1 LTGRGKWQEGE
12 KNMKSIRQL
21 TRQGLKTLA
30 GILLAAIAVTVLCVS
45 FSQKLAAEDTSRQ
58 LQQIY
63 MTVALPTGAEVP
75 NRATWIQ
82 GLIDDHP
89 ELVRYTIRQGLAS
102 AYIPALTPD
111 NHTQHKNQNDD
122 AADQT
127 NNLLQ
132 PATLSYGGAMLEAEL
147 KQHPEYLDDATAE
160 TWEGAYF
167 CQLEFTVIRAI
178 GLQEGYHDPADFT
191 LRIQLTMPSYKAYC
205 DLDLQVGQRY
215 LIYGNNYQDLDW
227 QLRDNMAEIMVWNRE
242 ETLPDWDM
250 STLVEFGGG
259 WWGNTRYKCMIGDL
273 YHGLTEKEM
282 QYFRTATLTV
292 ADQSSFAG
300 NSPSADYTVPTIAK
314 LEGTAE
320 EFLSGSEGAIWQKA
334 LEDIEINCHS
344 FPIIG
349 TDDLKSVAA
358 FSLGRADVAF
368 GRSFSPEEIQSG
380 AKVCVISRYLADAH
394 GLKVGDTLDLSY
406 FTYDFDNPYQQFISN
421 GQGIVNPIAYSY
433 FSAAMEMKPTE
444 RYTIVGLYEQDSPW
458 GSVENDLYS
467 FSPNTIFV
475 PHASVTGSMDY
486 ANEGQFLTLVIHN
499 DKLQELQLY
508 SVENN
513 MDGVFEYYD
522 NDYNTIANTLE
533 NYEAA
538 ADRILPIGIVVYLI
552 VIALFLFL
560 FPGREGGTLSRMDSM
575 GAGHVRRV
583 WHVVLSAMGILL
595 PASAI
600 GAAVSIGLWQQISD
614 ALQEF
619 MQTDITI
626 SLDISRLWLVAA
638 VQAAGVALAVAGLGG
653 FLSARVNP
661 MRKR

>member
-1 LTGRGKWQEGE
+1 
-12 KNMKSIRQL
+12 MKSIRQL

-30 GILLAAIAVTVLCVS
+30 GVLLAAIAVTVLCVS
-45 FSQKLAAEDTSRQ
+45 FSQKLAAEDTARQ

-75 NRATWIQ
+75 NRAEWIQ
-82 GLIDDHP
+82 GLIDEHP
-89 ELVRYTIRQGLAS
+89 ELVRQTIRQGFAS

-111 NHTQHKNQNDD
+111 NYTQHKNQNDD

-127 NNLLQ
+127 NILLQ
-132 PATLSYGGAMLEAEL
+132 PQTLSYGGAMLEVEL
-147 KQHPEYLDDATAE
+147 QKPLEISDYVTDGN
-160 TWEGAYF
+160 WEGPYS
-167 CQLEFTVIRAI
+167 CQVEFKVIRVI
-178 GLQEGYHDPADFT
+178 GLQEGYHDPTDFT
-191 LRIQLTMPSYKAYC
+191 LRVQLTMPSYEAYC
-205 DLDLQVGQRY
+205 NLDLRMDQRY
-215 LIYGNNYQDLDW
+215 LVYGTDYQDLDW
-227 QLRDNMAEIMVWNRE
+227 ILRDNMAEIMVWNRE
-242 ETLPDWDM
+242 ETLPDWDI

-273 YHGLTEKEM
+273 YHGLTEREM

-292 ADQSSFAG
+292 MDKSSLTTGIPNA
-300 NSPSADYTVPTIAK
+300 NYTVPTIAK

-320 EFLSGSEGAIWQKA
+320 EFLASSEGVLWQKA
-334 LEDIEINCHS
+334 LEEIEINCHS
-344 FPIIG
+344 LPIIG
-349 TDDLKSVAA
+349 TDELKSVAA
-358 FSLGRADVAF
+358 FSLGRADVTF

-394 GLKVGDTLDLSY
+394 GLQVGDTLDLSY
-406 FTYDFDNPYQQFISN
+406 FTYDFDNPYQQFISQ
-421 GQGIVNPIAYSY
+421 GQGIVNPIAYTY
-433 FSAAMEMKPTE
+433 FSATMDMKSAE
-444 RYTIVGLYEQDSPW
+444 CYTIVGLYEQDAPW

-522 NDYNTIANTLE
+522 NDYNTIANTLK

-552 VIALFLFL
+552 VMALFLFL
-560 FPGREGGTLSRMDSM
+560 FPGREGATLSRMDSM
-575 GAGHVRRV
+575 GAGHIRRI
-583 WHVVLSAMGILL
+583 WHVMLGTIGILL

-600 GAAVSIGLWQQISD
+600 GAAVAVALWQQISD

-626 SLDISRLWLVAA
+626 SLDVSRLWVVAA
-638 VQAAGVALAVAGLGG
+638 VQAGGVVLAAAGLGG
-653 FLSARVNP
+653 FLSAKVNP
-661 MRKR
+661 MHKR